1 MKEGFQ
7 LSSFRCAR
15 ALFLVTLMFAWAA
28 PQAMAANIDN
38 FTVKKIQVEG
48 LERISE
54 GTVYNYLPISVG
66 DTIDRARLQAALK
79 ALYKTGFFKDI
90 TFRRDGDTLLV
101 VVQERP
107 SIAHFT
113 IAGNREIKTED
124 LEKVLKNIGLADGRI
139 LDRSVLDQMQQ
150 ELTDQYFSRGKYG
163 VKINTDVKDVGHNRV
178 DVTITISEGV
188 AARIKSINIVGN
200 KAFDDDSLLDLFKQ
214 KVTHFTSSFVDDD
227 KYQREKLVGDLE
239 TLRSFYMDRGY
250 ADFGIESTQIAI
262 SPDHKSIYVTINIH
276 EGDVYKIKAVKLAG
290 SLIVPA
296 NELKRYIVIKP
307 GDTFSMKRATDSA
320 DFISKRLGAD
330 GYAFAHVNPIPDLD
344 HDTKEAKLTFF
355 VDPGSRVYVRRINFR
370 GAPSTD
376 DIVFRREMRQ
386 LEGTWLS
393 NVDLERSRIRIQRLP
408 FVEDVKVNTDKVPGS
423 PDLVDLDF
431 DVKERRSIVLQA
443 GVGYGSAQ
451 GLLLNGQYTD
461 ANFLG
466 QGKRMSF
473 NLNSSVFSKQ
483 YNVSYTNPYYTLTGV
498 SRTISANYQKQSSYL
513 KNSSPFST
521 DSYALTMNFGYPT
534 SEYDSVFSG
543 GTVRHTELVA
553 TPNYSSNELLHFV
566 EDSANGSTFTLA
578 NGQKGVR
585 FNTYELT
592 AGWAHDTRNRVIFAD
607 RGTRRGVSLNIAVP
621 GSDVKY
627 YTLNLSQQSYLPL
640 GDHFTYGFNGQ
651 VAFARPYGRSSTV
664 PPYQHFY
671 AGGPDSV
678 RGYKASYLG
687 PLDSNGLPFG
697 GTLQTY
703 MQNELILPNFFSD
716 SKISKSARFSLFYD
730 VGNVFAEPGDF
741 NWGQLRSSVGVAAT
755 WLTPLGAMRFSWAH
769 PINAKPG
776 DQTESF
782 QFALGSYF

>member
-1 MKEGFQ
+1 M
-7 LSSFRCAR
+7 SSFRCTR
-15 ALFLVTLMFAWAA
+15 VLFLVAMLFAWVV

-66 DTIDRARLQAALK
+66 DTVDRARLQGALK

-90 TFRRDGDTLLV
+90 SFRRDGDTLLI

-113 IAGNREIKTED
+113 ISGNREIKTED

-150 ELTDQYFSRGKYG
+150 ELTDQYFSRGRYG
-163 VKINTDVKDVGHNRV
+163 VKIKTDVKDIGKNRV
-178 DVTITISEGV
+178 DVSINISEGV

-200 KAFDDDSLLDLFKQ
+200 KAFDDDTLLDLFKQ
-214 KVTHFTSSFVDDD
+214 KVTHFTSAFTDDD
-227 KYQREKLVGDLE
+227 KYQREKMVGDLE
-239 TLRSFYMDRGY
+239 SLRSFYMDRGY
-250 ADFGIESTQIAI
+250 ADFAIESTQIAL

-276 EGDVYKIKAVKLAG
+276 EGEVYKVTDVKLAG
-290 SLIVPA
+290 TLIVPGQ
-296 NELKRYIVIKP
+296 ELKKYIVIKP

-320 DFISKRLGAD
+320 DYISKRLGQD
-330 GYAFAHVNPIPDLD
+330 GYAFANVNPIPDLD
-344 HDTKEAKLTFF
+344 REKKEVKLTFF
-355 VDPGSRVYVRRINFR
+355 VDPGSRVYVRRINFH

-431 DVKERRSIVLQA
+431 DIKERRSIVLQA

-466 QGKRMSF
+466 QGKRLSF
-473 NLNSSVFSKQ
+473 NLNSSVYSKQ

-498 SRTISANYQKQSSYL
+498 SRTISANYQELSSFL

-521 DSYALTMNFGYPT
+521 NSYALTMNFGYPT
-534 SEYDSVFSG
+534 SEYDSVMMG

-553 TPNYSSNELLHFV
+553 SFYSSQELFNFV
-566 EDSANGSTFTLA
+566 QNPANGTLFQTDT
-578 NGQKGVR
+578 GPGVR
-585 FNTYELT
+585 FNTYEFTL
-592 AGWAHDTRNRVIFAD
+592 GWAHDTRNRVIFAD

-621 GSDVKY
+621 GSDVQY

-640 GDHFTYGFNGQ
+640 WGHFTYGFNGQ
-651 VAFARPYGRSSTV
+651 VALARAYGSGSEV

-678 RGYKASYLG
+678 RGFKAGYLG
-687 PLDSNGLPFG
+687 PLDSNGLPYG
-697 GTLQTY
+697 GTFQTY

-716 SKISKSARFSLFYD
+716 DKVTKSARFSLFYD

-741 NWGQLRSSVGVAAT
+741 SWGQLRSSVGIAAT

-769 PINAKPG
+769 PLNAKPG
-776 DQTESF
+776 DQTEYF